1 MKNLKLYNLIINIYL
16 YLWSILI
23 FFLSFFAKKQ
33 KNKKYQR
40 INLVTVKKNNGLNI
54 MLKYFS
60 NNDIIKK
67 KLGNIFYLS
76 KINKYY
82 YERSVNIFIGNPDIL
97 IPAFIKIFKFS
108 FFKNY
113 NIGFWFWELE
123 KIPNKWKLSK
133 NMINEIWV
141 NSDYIYKSIFKLS
154 KNIKKVPFYINI
166 DKKKI
171 LSKNF
176 LRLPLKKFIFIF
188 TFDFLSY
195 YQRKNPEAVVNAF
208 LLAFKNND
216 SVHLLLKSI
225 NGKNKPK
232 EKIKLLKLI
241 KKHKNIELRDFYCS
255 YNYNISLISKADC
268 YISLHRSEGL
278 GMGMAE
284 AMFLKKPVIA
294 TNYSGNLEFMNNKN
308 SCLVDYNL
316 VPVPK
321 NQYIYSSNQYWADPN
336 LKHAAKLMIKI
347 KENKKFRQKIS
358 NNAEN
363 SIRNKHSLKLFNQF
377 MKNELLKITK
387 N

>member
-1 MKNLKLYNLIINIYL
+1 MKNLKIYNLIINIYL
-16 YLWSILI
+16 FFWSIFLFFISLI
-23 FFLSFFAKKQ
+23 LKKQ

-60 NNDIIKK
+60 NNEIIKK

-76 KINKYY
+76 KIKKYFH
-82 YERSVNIFIGNPDIL
+82 ESSINIFIGNPDIL
-97 IPAFIKIFKFS
+97 VPAFIKIFKFS

-133 NMINEIWV
+133 NMVNEIWV

-154 KNIKKVPFYINI
+154 KNIKKVPFYIDI

-171 LSKNF
+171 LSKNS

-208 LLAFKNND
+208 LLAFKNDDN
-216 SVHLLLKSI
+216 VYLFLKSI
-225 NGKNKPK
+225 NGKNKLK
-232 EKIKLLKLI
+232 EKKKLLKLI

-268 YISLHRSEGL
+268 YVSLHRSEAL

-284 AMFLKKPVIA
+284 AMLLKKPVIA
-294 TNYSGNLEFMNNKN
+294 TKVFG
-308 SCLVDYNL
+308 
-316 VPVPK
+316 
-321 NQYIYSSNQYWADPN
+321 
-336 LKHAAKLMIKI
+336 
-347 KENKKFRQKIS
+347 
-358 NNAEN
+358 
-363 SIRNKHSLKLFNQF
+363 
-377 MKNELLKITK
+377 
-387 N
+387 